1 MSSETGVTSQIAS
14 ETSYTTLVSEMLSD
28 TSLFGGISNGVLLG
42 SLGAA
47 ALGIAAISGG
57 SSDNSPKAPANKA
70 PISKDTIIA
79 ATEDTVATGKLEAA
93 TDADGDALTYAIAT
107 GAANGKVVIGKDGS
121 YSYTPNQDFSGEDTF
136 TYTINDGQG
145 GVITQTATVNVA
157 NVNDAPVSEDSTIAA
172 TEDTVATGQ
181 LEVAT
186 DADGDTLTYTLDS
199 EATNG
204 TVIVNADGSY
214 TYTPNA
220 NFNGEDSFTYTV
232 TDGTETITKTA
243 NIIVAS
249 VNDVPVSKDTII
261 AATEDTVATGKLEA
275 ATDADG
281 DALTYA
287 IATGAAN
294 GKVVIGKDGS
304 YSYTPNQDF
313 SGEDTFTYTINDGQ
327 GGVITQTATVNVANV
342 NDAPVSEDST
352 IAATEDTV
360 ATGQLEVATD
370 ADGDTLTYTL
380 DSEATNGTV
389 IVNADGSYTYTPN
402 ANFNGEDSFTY
413 TVTDGTET
421 ITKTANI
428 IVASVND
435 VPVSKD
441 TIIAATEDT
450 VATGKLEAA
459 TDADGDALTY
469 AIATGAANGKVVIGK
484 DGSYSY
490 TPNQD
495 FSGEDTFT
503 YTINDGQGGVITQ
516 TATVNVANVND
527 APVSED
533 STIAATEDTVA
544 TGQLEVATDA
554 DGDTLT
560 YTLDSEATNGTVI
573 VNADGSYTYTPNA
586 NFNGEDSF
594 TYTVTDG
601 TETIT
606 KTANIIVASVND
618 VPVSKTLSLRLLKTP
633 LLPAN

>member
-1 MSSETGVTSQIAS
+1 M
-14 ETSYTTLVSEMLSD
+14 
-28 TSLFGGISNGVLLG
+28 
-42 SLGAA
+42 
-47 ALGIAAISGG
+47 
-57 SSDNSPKAPANKA
+57 
-70 PISKDTIIA
+70 
-79 ATEDTVATGKLEAA
+79 
-93 TDADGDALTYAIAT
+93 
-107 GAANGKVVIGKDGS
+107 
-121 YSYTPNQDFSGEDTF
+121 
-136 TYTINDGQG
+136 
-145 GVITQTATVNVA
+145 A

-421 ITKTANI
+421 ITTK
-428 IVASVND
+428 
-435 VPVSKD
+435 P
-441 TIIAATEDT
+441 
-450 VATGKLEAA
+450 LMLQ
-459 TDADGDALTY
+459 LTHS
-469 AIATGAANGKVVIGK
+469 AKC
-484 DGSYSY
+484 
-490 TPNQD
+490 
-495 FSGEDTFT
+495 
-503 YTINDGQGGVITQ
+503 IT
-516 TATVNVANVND
+516 
-527 APVSED
+527 
-533 STIAATEDTVA
+533 
-544 TGQLEVATDA
+544 
-554 DGDTLT
+554 
-560 YTLDSEATNGTVI
+560 
-573 VNADGSYTYTPNA
+573 
-586 NFNGEDSF
+586 
-594 TYTVTDG
+594 
-601 TETIT
+601 
-606 KTANIIVASVND
+606 
-618 VPVSKTLSLRLLKTP
+618 
-633 LLPAN
+633 